1 MPHTEASPRLIILI
15 IVCLYLPFIE
25 SMHGATLWGLNW
37 QSPALMDA
45 LRDYLIFIKLGMVL
59 LAGYLM
65 AFKYQIMQNT
75 ITRGVL
81 RAVFVISTWLLVAV
95 QIPMLL
101 LGIVF
106 GGILS
111 SPADYIHREQT
122 FGNDTVYVYT
132 FDPGAMG
139 KAYHYFYMECPE
151 PLGRYQLNEVARL
164 NWMRN
169 FSFGLDG
176 EQLVVK
182 EEGGEIFE
190 FSITEHRC
198 EN

>member
-1 MPHTEASPRLIILI
+1 
-15 IVCLYLPFIE
+15 
-25 SMHGATLWGLNW
+25 
-37 QSPALMDA
+37 
-45 LRDYLIFIKLGMVL
+45 
-59 LAGYLM
+59 
-65 AFKYQIMQNT
+65 
-75 ITRGVL
+75 
-81 RAVFVISTWLLVAV
+81 
-95 QIPMLL
+95 
-101 LGIVF
+101 
-106 GGILS
+106 
-111 SPADYIHREQT
+111 
-122 FGNDTVYVYT
+122 
-132 FDPGAMG
+132 
-139 KAYHYFYMECPE
+139 YHYFYMECPE